1 MTKSLLNINNEKN
14 TVKRH
19 VKYSKIPLS
28 FSAWVLLG
36 NNISLIRLKSQL
48 DKKMDLEKIIGVAI
62 AYPLHNV

>member
-1 MTKSLLNINNEKN
+1 MKKTQLKDMLNIQKF
-14 TVKRH
+14 H
-19 VKYSKIPLS
+19 YH